1 MSCFSLKNVSKLF
14 NIHSASFPV
23 VYLFKLCT
31 VGETREQSMTVFR
44 VSSCVSSDAL
54 VCKYGY
60 TGDFRRRMEEH
71 ERDYGRIP
79 GVNTEMMMYSY
90 VDPTLV
96 SSAEK
101 DIRNF
106 FKSMGM
112 CLPVDKR
119 REIVVIEKGDVK
131 VVENKFKSVHLL
143 YSGRGGRTS

>member
-1 MSCFSLKNVSKLF
+1 MACFSLKNVSKLF
-14 NIHSASFPV
+14 NIHSASF
-23 VYLFKLCT
+23 
-31 VGETREQSMTVFR
+31 
-44 VSSCVSSDAL
+44 
-54 VCKYGY
+54 
-60 TGDFRRRMEEH
+60 
-71 ERDYGRIP
+71 P

-112 CLPVDKR
+112 CLSVDKR